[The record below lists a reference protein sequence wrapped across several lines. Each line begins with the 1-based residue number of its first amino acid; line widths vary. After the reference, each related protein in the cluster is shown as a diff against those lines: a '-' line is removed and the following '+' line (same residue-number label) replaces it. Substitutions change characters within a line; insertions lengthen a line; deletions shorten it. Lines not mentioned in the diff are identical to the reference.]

1 MEQWTIKDIPAFTN
15 AVRNLVF
22 KNFGENKKDVE
33 DFISCEEIGDKAE
46 LDKLLSYQESYLIIK
61 ESIKEILDED
71 TGENQWLVND
81 KILLNIC
88 ESLTTRMV
96 DNILNSLVNQGV
108 LESSYDSEA
117 NDFLFWTKEK
127 EEK

>member
-33 DFISCEEIGDKAE
+33 DFISCEEIEDKTE
-46 LDKLLSYQESYLIIK
+46 IDKLLSYQESYLIIQ
-61 ESIKEILDED
+61 EFIKEIVDED
-71 TGENQWLVND
+71 TRESQWVVND
-81 KILLNIC
+81 KILLDIC

-96 DNILNSLVNQGV
+96 DNILNSLVNKGI

-117 NDFLFWTKEK
+117 NDFIFWTKEK